1 MGENSL
7 LKSCIFKPDK
17 SIQTFG
23 VYQTEISFFANFF
36 SILNIQYT
44 DKQTHNTKKL
54 ITFN

>member
-23 VYQTEISFFANFF
+23 VYQTEISFFENFF
-36 SILNIQYT
+36 PFLNIQNT
-44 DKQTHNTKKL
+44 DK
-54 ITFN
+54 